1 MSQIKYEEIKD
12 NNEIIQDSIFNFII
26 SLIDYNDQFINNIKL
41 LCKESQFNNLIIQFI
56 LFLLI
61 IISFYCLFKIRII
74 S

>member
-1 MSQIKYEEIKD
+1 MSEIKYEEIKD
-12 NNEIIQDSIFNFII
+12 NNEIIQDNIFNFLIN
-26 SLIDYNDQFINNIKL
+26 LIDYNDQFINNLKL

-56 LFLLI
+56 LLLLI

>member
-41 LCKESQFNNLIIQFI
+41 SCKESQFNNLIIQII

-61 IISFYCLFKIRII
+61 ILSFYCLFKIRII